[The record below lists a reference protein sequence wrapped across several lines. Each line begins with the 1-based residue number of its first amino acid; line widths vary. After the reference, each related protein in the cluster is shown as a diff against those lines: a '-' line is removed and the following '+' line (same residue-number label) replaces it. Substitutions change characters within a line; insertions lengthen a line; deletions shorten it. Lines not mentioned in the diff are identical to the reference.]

1 MLPKNSKSSTMD
13 DFREEEEEDTEKEE
27 EENHSDESLEE
38 NSEEEHDERP
48 KQKSLVEFIDDMV
61 DDDWSGEIEKDLD
74 LVKSAFSK
82 YLLSIQLANTPL
94 IKEFTR
100 KYQRE
105 IKEQKR
111 QNIEDGVEKD
121 SDQVEEEAFDA
132 AFAFYELRLEDV
144 VRQIY
149 RQNNIEEENEEDGIT
164 KNDIEESDQLG
175 AGIGKS
181 RRRKQSVK
189 RPKPYN
195 VRKVIRPLTQLEL
208 YKSRLSN
215 GNQD

>member
-1 MLPKNSKSSTMD
+1 MLPKNSKSSAMD
-13 DFREEEEEDTEKEE
+13 DFREEEEDTEEE
-27 EENHSDESLEE
+27 ADNNTSDESLEE
-38 NSEEEHDERP
+38 NSEEEHDEKP

-61 DDDWSGEIEKDLD
+61 DDDWSGKIEKDLD

-111 QNIEDGVEKD
+111 QNKEDGVQKD
-121 SDQVEEEAFDA
+121 IDQVEEEAFDA
-132 AFAFYELRLEDV
+132 AFAFFEQRLEDV

-149 RQNNIEEENEEDGIT
+149 RHNNIEEENEEDDIT
-164 KNDIEESDQLG
+164 KDEIDESGQLG

-181 RRRKQSVK
+181 RRRKRFVK
-189 RPKPYN
+189 RLTPYN
-195 VRKVIRPLTQLEL
+195 VRNVIRPLTQLEL
-208 YKSRLSN
+208 YKSRLAN

>member
-1 MLPKNSKSSTMD
+1 MD
-13 DFREEEEEDTEKEE
+13 DFREREEDTETEE
-27 EENHSDESLEE
+27 EDNPSDESLEE
-38 NSEEEHDERP
+38 NSEEEYDEKP

-61 DDDWSGEIEKDLD
+61 DDNWSGDIEKDLD
-74 LVKSAFSK
+74 LVKNAFSK

-100 KYQRE
+100 KYERE

-111 QNIEDGVEKD
+111 QNMEDGVEKD

-132 AFAFYELRLEDV
+132 AFAFFEQRLEDV

-149 RQNNIEEENEEDGIT
+149 RQNDIEEENEEDGIA
-164 KNDIEESDQLG
+164 KNEIEESDQFG

-189 RPKPYN
+189 RLKPYT

-208 YKSRLSN
+208 YKSRLTN

>member
-1 MLPKNSKSSTMD
+1 MD
-13 DFREEEEEDTEKEE
+13 DFREEEEDTEEE
-27 EENHSDESLEE
+27 ADNNTSDESLEE
-38 NSEEEHDERP
+38 NSEEEHDEKP

-61 DDDWSGEIEKDLD
+61 DNDWSGEIVKDLD

-111 QNIEDGVEKD
+111 QNKEDGVEKD
-121 SDQVEEEAFDA
+121 IDQVEEEAFDA
-132 AFAFYELRLEDV
+132 AFAFFEQRLEDV

-149 RQNNIEEENEEDGIT
+149 RHNNIEEENYSSKTNWFQEWFY
-164 KNDIEESDQLG
+164 LG
-175 AGIGKS
+175 S
-181 RRRKQSVK
+181 
-189 RPKPYN
+189 Y
-195 VRKVIRPLTQLEL
+195 
-208 YKSRLSN
+208 LSH
-215 GNQD
+215 